1 MRIKHTIFQKEGK
14 TMNSF
19 KGQMEKYAGVY
30 SLLLTPYNDD
40 LSVDFEALKGYTEW
54 QVQENPHA
62 LFPVCGSS
70 EMAKLELDERLKI
83 AETVVKYA
91 NGKPVFATGNLSVGT
106 REEQIEE
113 VKRMSATGV
122 DGLVFVT
129 KGYGLDDDYIVH
141 YMCSLAEHTELPI
154 LIYEFPGFPNNKI
167 SADAYKKLVETGKFV
182 GMKDTTCSMELIKKK
197 IEIQGESNVLQ
208 ANIPYLFESYK
219 AGARGV
225 IATPSTCGTYMLRKM
240 YDAFFVENDIEK
252 AEKIHRFVDVFA
264 ETVDNGFTA
273 SAKYMATLC
282 GAKMNTYTRTGASIN
297 DQKKHSLKV
306 LHDFA
311 VSEGLMIK

>member
-1 MRIKHTIFQKEGK
+1 
-14 TMNSF
+14 MNSF

>member
-1 MRIKHTIFQKEGK
+1 
-14 TMNSF
+14 MNSF

-91 NGKPVFATGNLSVGT
+91 NGKPVFATGNLCVGT

-113 VKRMSATGV
+113 VKRMSDTGV

-141 YMCSLAEHTELPI
+141 YMCSLAEHTDLPI

>member
-1 MRIKHTIFQKEGK
+1 
-14 TMNSF
+14 MNNF
-19 KGQMEKYAGVY
+19 KGQMEKFAGVY
-30 SLLLTPYNDD
+30 ALLLTPYKDD
-40 LSVDFEALKGYTEW
+40 MSVDFEALKGYTEW
-54 QVQENPHA
+54 QVEQNPHA

-70 EMAKLELDERLKI
+70 EMAKLDFDERLKI
-83 AETVVKYA
+83 AETVVKHS
-91 NGKPVFATGNLSVGT
+91 GDKPVFATANLCLGT

-113 VKRMSATGV
+113 VKRMSDTGV

-129 KGYGLDDDYIVH
+129 KGYGNDDDYIVH
-141 YMCSLAEHTELPI
+141 YLCSLAEHTELPV
-154 LIYEFPGFPNNKI
+154 LLYEFPGYQNYKM
-167 SADAYKKLVETGKFV
+167 SANAYGKLVETGKFV
-182 GMKDTTCSMELIKKK
+182 GIKDTTSVMDKIMEK
-197 IEIQGESNVLQ
+197 IAVQGETNVLQ
-208 ANIPYLFESYK
+208 ANIPYLFEAYK

-225 IATPSTCGTYMLRKM
+225 IATPSTCGSYMLRKM

-273 SAKYMATLC
+273 SGKYMASLC
-282 GAKMNTYTRTGASIN
+282 GAKMNTYTRTGATIN
-297 DQKKHSLKV
+297 AQKMQSLRV